1 MENNNNNNDMLQIFN
16 SEQFGKL
23 RIAKI
28 NDKDTFNLSD
38 VCFGLGYTKSD
49 GRKLYLRKDNIEN
62 ICETLDIKGLSLDDR
77 DEFEILKDIDFD
89 NTYITEDAF
98 YDLCLESK
106 AKHAR
111 PFRKWVTSDV
121 LPSINKHGAYMT
133 EEVIEKTLTDPDFII
148 QLATQLKEER
158 IKRIASENKI
168 QEQKL
173 LIEEQAPK
181 VELADRLFICDAEVN
196 IGEVAKLFNERIRKG
211 KSIGRTKLFE
221 ILREHEILMVYG
233 SEKNNP
239 RQKYIDNGCFVL
251 KTSTFD
257 NGYGGTKMSSTTKVT
272 PKGINW
278 LWNFLIKKGY
288 IMIDDVLGKDEE

>member
-1 MENNNNNNDMLQIFN
+1 MMENNNVLTVI
-16 SEQFGKL
+16 SEQIILGKTFRIYGTFENPL
-23 RIAKI
+23 FMVKEIAEWIEYDISKSSRLIESLDEEEKARHNVSTLGGVQETWFVNEDGMYEVLMQSRKPIAKQFKKQVKI
-28 NDKDTFNLSD
+28 
-38 VCFGLGYTKSD
+38 VIKSI
-49 GRKLYLRKDNIEN
+49 RKN
-62 ICETLDIKGLSLDDR
+62 
-77 DEFEILKDIDFD
+77 
-89 NTYITEDAF
+89 
-98 YDLCLESK
+98 
-106 AKHAR
+106 
-111 PFRKWVTSDV
+111 
-121 LPSINKHGAYMT
+121 GAYMT

-173 LIEEQAPK
+173 LIAEQKPK
-181 VELADRLFICDAEVN
+181 VAMADRLFICDAEVN
-196 IGEVAKLFNERIRKG
+196 IGEVAKLFNEKLRKG
-211 KSIGRTKLFE
+211 KSIGRTLLFE

-272 PKGINW
+272 PKGIQW

-288 IMIDDVLGKDEE
+288 IMIDDVLV

>member
-1 MENNNNNNDMLQIFN
+1 MKEGIKMMENNNVLTVI
-16 SEQFGKL
+16 SEQIILGKTFRIYGTFENPL
-23 RIAKI
+23 FMVKEIAEWIEYDISKSSRLIESLDEEEKARHNVSTLGGVQETWFVNEDGMYEVLMQSRKPIAKQFKKQVKI
-28 NDKDTFNLSD
+28 
-38 VCFGLGYTKSD
+38 VIKSI
-49 GRKLYLRKDNIEN
+49 RKN
-62 ICETLDIKGLSLDDR
+62 
-77 DEFEILKDIDFD
+77 
-89 NTYITEDAF
+89 
-98 YDLCLESK
+98 
-106 AKHAR
+106 
-111 PFRKWVTSDV
+111 
-121 LPSINKHGAYMT
+121 GAYMT

-173 LIEEQAPK
+173 LIAEQKPK
-181 VELADRLFICDAEVN
+181 VAMADRLFICDAEVN
-196 IGEVAKLFNERIRKG
+196 IGEVAKLFNEKLRKG
-211 KSIGRTKLFE
+211 KSIGRTLLFE

-272 PKGINW
+272 PKGIQW

-288 IMIDDVLGKDEE
+288 IMIDDVLV